1 TVAEALKRGE
11 RVQAESFDCVTIYF
25 SDIVGFTKLAATN
38 TPMQVVEILNDLY
51 TCCDAI
57 ISYYNVYKMPRYCLF
72 GDTVNTAARMES
84 SGEPQRIHVSH
95 STYKLLKQHGG
106 YHFKE
111 RGIVNIK
118 IDAIKVVT

>member
-1 TVAEALKRGE
+1 
-11 RVQAESFDCVTIYF
+11 
-25 SDIVGFTKLAATN
+25 
-38 TPMQVVEILNDLY
+38 M
-51 TCCDAI
+51 
-57 ISYYNVYKMPRYCLF
+57 KMPRYCLF

-95 STYKLLKQHGG
+95 DTYLLLKQHGG

-118 IDAIKVVT
+118 VRKSQFAFIFKIAGRSFYMESRV